1 MKTQMIFR
9 NYIQISQRKGKK
21 KSLLGMW
28 VFFAQIYY
36 IENFSNFK
44 NNVFHNNG
52 SILEITSRNNY
63 YGTRGNVSFTE
74 LSETKNALTNQD
86 FARLD
91 KSNKLEN
98 LFCKQGISRKF

>member
-28 VFFAQIYY
+28 VFFAKIYY

-52 SILEITSRNNY
+52 SILEINNY

-91 KSNKLEN
+91 KSNKLETCSASMG
-98 LFCKQGISRKF
+98 FP